1 MSDFS
6 FKRGY
11 SQVQNKDLSNVKRE
25 IMQALEIKTRP
36 SWAARLNGQV
46 EPKVSEAAAIES
58 VFAKYGISDVWGVD
72 K

>member
-1 MSDFS
+1 MNKYS

-11 SQVQNKDLSNVKRE
+11 SQVKNKDLANVKRE
-25 IMQALEIKTRP
+25 IMKALGITTRP

-58 VFAKYGISDVWGVD
+58 VFAKYGIKEVWGE
-72 K
+72 